1 MLGKKGG
8 IMEKNSNES
17 LAEKIFRL
25 KEKKTNVKTEIMAGI
40 TTFMTMS
47 YILAVNPQILGD
59 AGMDKGA
66 VFTATIIASI
76 IAILIMALYANL
88 PFALAPGMGLNA
100 FFTYT
105 VVMTM
110 GKSWEFA
117 LAAVFIEGIIFVFLT
132 FFNVREAI
140 FNAIPRSLK
149 TAVSV
154 GIGLFIALIGLLNS
168 TVIVKNDVGLG
179 LGNLVSKESF
189 IFFIGLL
196 IMAVLTARKTKGA
209 LLIGIVI
216 STIIAL
222 FTGVS
227 KLPEGGIIQLPPS
240 LSPIAFKLDFS
251 SMFSLE
257 MFSVV
262 FAFLFVD
269 LFDTIGTLTG
279 VATKAKM
286 LDENGQLPN
295 AGRALFADSIGTTL
309 GALLGTSTVTT
320 FVESATGVAEGGRTG
335 LTALSTGFCFFLS
348 IFFYPLITIIPA
360 QATAAALV
368 MVGLFMI
375 DSIVDINFG
384 DFTESFPAFMTIIMM
399 PFAYSIAE
407 GIAFGMISYASVKLL
422 TGKGKEVSP
431 LVYVLALV
439 FLLRYLLPLFS

>member
-1 MLGKKGG
+1 
-8 IMEKNSNES
+8 MEKNSNES

-76 IAILIMALYANL
+76 IAILIMALYADL

-154 GIGLFIALIGLLNS
+154 GIGLFISLIGLLNS